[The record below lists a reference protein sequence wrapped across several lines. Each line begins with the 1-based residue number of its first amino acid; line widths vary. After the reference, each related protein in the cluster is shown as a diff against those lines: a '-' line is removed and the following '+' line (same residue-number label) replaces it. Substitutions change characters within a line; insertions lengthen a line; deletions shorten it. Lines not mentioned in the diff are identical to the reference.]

1 MYIPNVIAKYPCVF
15 LAEGLQMEEHNAP
28 EKEQKYFD
36 ISVWVG
42 IRKSHAL
49 WRDTS
54 PPSRAQ
60 PENGRR

>member
-49 WRDTS
+49 
-54 PPSRAQ
+54 
-60 PENGRR
+60 